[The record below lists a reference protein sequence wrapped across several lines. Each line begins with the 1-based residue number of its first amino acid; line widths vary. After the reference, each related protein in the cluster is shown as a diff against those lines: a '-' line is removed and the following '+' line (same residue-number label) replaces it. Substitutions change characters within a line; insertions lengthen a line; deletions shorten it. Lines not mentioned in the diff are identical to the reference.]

1 MKILLDNHNEQVA
14 SVVNICC
21 ERIGADLVDYS
32 ADESEYDLA
41 IKNYESGDDISN
53 FDLHKTLF
61 LTPKNVSPSG
71 ARYTLSKP
79 FSPLEL
85 ITFISEFSLQ
95 TMSAQAKQKMA
106 QEFADASSVMKEID
120 AIDLANE
127 TAAGGGASED
137 KAAGAQNFEALVD
150 SFYNSSDDL
159 PLSQLAQEFDGELDD
174 VSLNTLVQDA
184 PDDVPLSAVA
194 QSLADDTPLDAAASE
209 LADKIPD
216 DIPLNVALENISDD
230 TPLSLAADTISD
242 DVPLSLA
249 ASEIAGDAPLEGLKV
264 AVDDQADSRDTS
276 ISASDEAKES
286 EAKNSAPKNEASAEF
301 IPLAQDESDNTA
313 PIALAGD
320 DEDLVERQNFK
331 SESNLNDTPQGEN
344 FKIPSEPAKPE
355 STEFSNLKAQEA
367 SQEPVGSVNLQTQTN
382 AASDDFDADFSKIF
396 DRISEGDY
404 FGGSLDD
411 FEATKKAF
419 AAGAAAVAA
428 GASAS
433 MSSPQKAAQNA
444 PAEKDGGASGAQNE
458 ASDGAPIA
466 LAGKEDIPFENLYNA
481 LPFESVQTSEP
492 KNFADS
498 GASSQNSGRNF
509 GAKAFGGE
517 SSELS
522 KDDFLRG
529 SISAFEHDSFS
540 GEASDTE
547 AKNGGEGRGANGFSR
562 SSEAAQSD
570 RRGKKPSAEELKSKL
585 RDDLEVGIAN
595 TIEKFAGSKDA
606 KDALKDFK
614 INIDISFG
622 DR

>member
-41 IKNYESGDDISN
+41 IKNYELGDNISN

-137 KAAGAQNFEALVD
+137 KTAGAQNFEALVD

-174 VSLNTLVQDA
+174 DVPLNTLVQDA

-194 QSLADDTPLDAAASE
+194 QSLADDTPLDVAASE

-216 DIPLNVALENISDD
+216 DIPLNAALENISDD
-230 TPLSLAADTISD
+230 TPLSLAADTIAD

-249 ASEIAGDAPLEGLKV
+249 ASEIADDTPLEGLKV
-264 AVDDQADSRDTS
+264 TADDQADSRDAS
-276 ISASDEAKES
+276 ISVSDEAKES
-286 EAKNSAPKNEASAEF
+286 EAAAEF

-344 FKIPSEPAKPE
+344 FKISPESAKPK
-355 STEFSNLKAQEA
+355 STEFSNLKAQET
-367 SQEPVGSVNLQTQTN
+367 SQEPVSSANLQTLTN

-433 MSSPQKAAQNA
+433 MSSAAAQNA
-444 PAEKDGGASGAQNE
+444 PSQKDGGAVRAQNE

-498 GASSQNSGRNF
+498 GAGLQNSGRNF

-529 SISAFEHDSFS
+529 SISAFEHDGFS
-540 GEASDTE
+540 GETSDTE
-547 AKNGGEGRGANGFSR
+547 AKNGDEGRSANGFTR

-585 RDDLEVGIAN
+585 RDDLEAGIAN

>member
-127 TAAGGGASED
+127 TVAGGGASED

-174 VSLNTLVQDA
+174 VPLNTLVQDA

-194 QSLADDTPLDAAASE
+194 QSLADETPLDAAASE

-216 DIPLNVALENISDD
+216 DIPLNAALENISDD
-230 TPLSLAADTISD
+230 TPLSLAADAIAD
-242 DVPLSLA
+242 DVPLNLA
-249 ASEIAGDAPLEGLKV
+249 ASEIADNAPLEGLKV
-264 AVDDQADSRDTS
+264 AADDQADSRDAS
-276 ISASDEAKES
+276 ISVSDEAKEGG
-286 EAKNSAPKNEASAEF
+286 ARNSAPKSEAAAEF
-301 IPLAQDESDNTA
+301 IPLAQEEGDNTA
-313 PIALAGD
+313 PIALASD

-331 SESNLNDTPQGEN
+331 SESNLNDAPQGEN
-344 FKIPSEPAKPE
+344 FKISPEPAKPE

-367 SQEPVGSVNLQTQTN
+367 SQEPVSSINLQTQTN

-433 MSSPQKAAQNA
+433 MSSAAAQNA
-444 PAEKDGGASGAQNE
+444 PAEKDGGAVRAQNE

-481 LPFESVQTSEP
+481 LPFESVQTSEH

-522 KDDFLRG
+522 KEDFLRG
-529 SISAFEHDSFS
+529 SISASEHDSFS
-540 GEASDTE
+540 GGVSDTE
-547 AKNGGEGRGANGFSR
+547 AKNGGESR
-562 SSEAAQSD
+562 SVNGSARLSEAAQSD

-585 RDDLEVGIAN
+585 RDDLEAGIAN

>member
-41 IKNYESGDDISN
+41 IKNYEPSDDISN

-127 TAAGGGASED
+127 TASGGGASED

-174 VSLNTLVQDA
+174 DVPLNTLVQDA

-216 DIPLNVALENISDD
+216 DIPLNAALENISDD
-230 TPLSLAADTISD
+230 TPLSLAADAIAD

-249 ASEIAGDAPLEGLKV
+249 ASEIADNTPFEGLKV
-264 AVDDQADSRDTS
+264 AADDQSDSRDAS
-276 ISASDEAKES
+276 ISASDGAKES
-286 EAKNSAPKNEASAEF
+286 EAKNSAPKNEAAAEF
-301 IPLAQDESDNTA
+301 IPLAQEEGDNTA

-320 DEDLVERQNFK
+320 DEDSAERQNFK
-331 SESNLNDTPQGEN
+331 SEPNLNDTLQDEN
-344 FKIPSEPAKPE
+344 FKISPESAKPE
-355 STEFSNLKAQEA
+355 STEFSNLKAQEI
-367 SQEPVGSVNLQTQTN
+367 SQEPVGSVNLQTQTD

-433 MSSPQKAAQNA
+433 MSSAAAQNV
-444 PAEKDGGASGAQNE
+444 PSQKDGGAMRAQNE

-481 LPFESVQTSEP
+481 LPFENVQTSEP

-522 KDDFLRG
+522 KEDFLRG
-529 SISAFEHDSFS
+529 SISAFEHNGFS
-540 GEASDTE
+540 GGASDTE
-547 AKNGGEGRGANGFSR
+547 AKNGSEGRGANGFAR

-585 RDDLEVGIAN
+585 RDDLEAGIAN

>member
-127 TAAGGGASED
+127 TASGGGASED
-137 KAAGAQNFEALVD
+137 KAANAQNFEALVD

-159 PLSQLAQEFDGELDD
+159 PLSQLAREFGGELDD
-174 VSLNTLVQDA
+174 VPLNTLVQDA

-216 DIPLNVALENISDD
+216 DIPLNAALENISDD
-230 TPLSLAADTISD
+230 TPLSLAADTITD

-264 AVDDQADSRDTS
+264 AADDQADSRDAS
-276 ISASDEAKES
+276 ISASDEAKEG
-286 EAKNSAPKNEASAEF
+286 EARNSVPKNEAAVEF

-331 SESNLNDTPQGEN
+331 SEPNLNDAPQGEN
-344 FKIPSEPAKPE
+344 FKISPEPAK
-355 STEFSNLKAQEA
+355 SKSMEFSNLKAQET
-367 SQEPVGSVNLQTQTN
+367 SQESVSSANLQTQID

-433 MSSPQKAAQNA
+433 MSSAAAQNA
-444 PAEKDGGASGAQNE
+444 PAEKDEGAVRAQNE

-498 GASSQNSGRNF
+498 SAGSQNSGENF
-509 GAKAFGGE
+509 GTKAFGGE

-522 KDDFLRG
+522 KEDFLRG
-529 SISAFEHDSFS
+529 SISAFEHNGFS
-540 GEASDTE
+540 GGASDTE
-547 AKNGGEGRGANGFSR
+547 AKNGGEGRSANGFAR

-570 RRGKKPSAEELKSKL
+570 RRGKRPSAEELKSKL
-585 RDDLEVGIAN
+585 RDDLEAGIAN

>member
-127 TAAGGGASED
+127 TASGGGASEY
-137 KAAGAQNFEALVD
+137 KAVNAQNFEALVD

-159 PLSQLAQEFDGELDD
+159 PLSQLAQEFDSELDD
-174 VSLNTLVQDA
+174 VPLNTLVQDA

-194 QSLADDTPLDAAASE
+194 QSLADDMPLDAAASE

-216 DIPLNVALENISDD
+216 DIPLNAALENISDD
-230 TPLSLAADTISD
+230 TPLSLAADTIAD

-249 ASEIAGDAPLEGLKV
+249 TSEIADDTPLEGLKI
-264 AVDDQADSRDTS
+264 AADDQADSRDTS
-276 ISASDEAKES
+276 ISASDEAKQGG
-286 EAKNSAPKNEASAEF
+286 ARNSAPKSETAAEF
-301 IPLAQDESDNTA
+301 IPLAQEEGDNTA
-313 PIALAGD
+313 LIALAGD
-320 DEDLVERQNFK
+320 DEDLVEQQNFR
-331 SESNLNDTPQGEN
+331 SEPNLNDTPQGEN
-344 FKIPSEPAKPE
+344 FKISPEPTKPE
-355 STEFSNLKAQEA
+355 SMEFSNLKAQEV
-367 SQEPVGSVNLQTQTN
+367 SQGPVNSANLQTQTN

-433 MSSPQKAAQNA
+433 MSSAQKSS
-444 PAEKDGGASGAQNE
+444 GAVRAQNE

-492 KNFADS
+492 KNFVDS

-509 GAKAFGGE
+509 ATKAFGGE

-547 AKNGGEGRGANGFSR
+547 AKNGDEGRSANGFAR

-585 RDDLEVGIAN
+585 RDDLEAGIAN

>member
-137 KAAGAQNFEALVD
+137 KAVNAQNFEALVD

-174 VSLNTLVQDA
+174 VPLNTLVQDA

-194 QSLADDTPLDAAASE
+194 QSLADDTPLDVATSE

-216 DIPLNVALENISDD
+216 DIPLNAALENISDD
-230 TPLSLAADTISD
+230 TPLSLAADAIAD

-249 ASEIAGDAPLEGLKV
+249 ASEIADNTPLEGLKI
-264 AVDDQADSRDTS
+264 AADDQADSRDAS
-276 ISASDEAKES
+276 ISVSDEAKEG
-286 EAKNSAPKNEASAEF
+286 EAKNSTPKNEAAAEF
-301 IPLAQDESDNTA
+301 IPLAQEEGDNTA

-320 DEDLVERQNFK
+320 DEDSAEQQNFK
-331 SESNLNDTPQGEN
+331 SGSNLNDTLQGEN
-344 FKIPSEPAKPE
+344 FKISPEPAKPE

-367 SQEPVGSVNLQTQTN
+367 SQGSASSANLQTQTN

-433 MSSPQKAAQNA
+433 MSSAATQNA
-444 PAEKDGGASGAQNE
+444 PSKKDGGASGAQNE

-492 KNFADS
+492 KNFVDS

-509 GAKAFGGE
+509 ATKAFGGE

-547 AKNGGEGRGANGFSR
+547 AKNGDEGRSANGFAR

-585 RDDLEVGIAN
+585 RDDLEAGIAN

>member
-137 KAAGAQNFEALVD
+137 KAVGAQNFETLVD

-159 PLSQLAQEFDGELDD
+159 PLSQLAQEFDGKLDD
-174 VSLNTLVQDA
+174 DVPLNTLVQDA

-216 DIPLNVALENISDD
+216 DIPLNAALENISDD
-230 TPLSLAADTISD
+230 TPLSLAADAIAD

-249 ASEIAGDAPLEGLKV
+249 ASEIVGDAPLEGLKV
-264 AVDDQADSRDTS
+264 AADDQADSRDTS

-286 EAKNSAPKNEASAEF
+286 EARNSAPKSEAAAEF
-301 IPLAQDESDNTA
+301 IPLAQEEGDNTV

-320 DEDLVERQNFK
+320 DEDLVEWQNFK
-331 SESNLNDTPQGEN
+331 SEPNLNDTLQGKN
-344 FKIPSEPAKPE
+344 FKISPEPAKPE
-355 STEFSNLKAQEA
+355 SMEFSNLKAQEA

-419 AAGAAAVAA
+419 AVGAAAVAA

-433 MSSPQKAAQNA
+433 MSSAAAQNA
-444 PAEKDGGASGAQNE
+444 PSQKDGGVVRAQNE

-481 LPFESVQTSEP
+481 LPFESVQTSKP

-529 SISAFEHDSFS
+529 SISAFEYDGFS
-540 GEASDTE
+540 GVASDTE
-547 AKNGGEGRGANGFSR
+547 AKNGGEGRGANGFAR

-570 RRGKKPSAEELKSKL
+570 RRGKRPSAEELKSKL
-585 RDDLEVGIAN
+585 RDDLEAGIAN

>member
-127 TAAGGGASED
+127 TASGGGASED
-137 KAAGAQNFEALVD
+137 KAANAQNFEALVD

-174 VSLNTLVQDA
+174 DVPLNTLVQDA

-216 DIPLNVALENISDD
+216 DIPLNAALENISDD
-230 TPLSLAADTISD
+230 TPLSLAADTIAD

-249 ASEIAGDAPLEGLKV
+249 ASEIAGDAPLEELKV
-264 AVDDQADSRDTS
+264 AADDQADSRDTS

-286 EAKNSAPKNEASAEF
+286 EAENSAPKSEAAVEF
-301 IPLAQDESDNTA
+301 IPLAQEEGDNTA
-313 PIALAGD
+313 PIALASD
-320 DEDLVERQNFK
+320 DEDSIDQQNFK
-331 SESNLNDTPQGEN
+331 SGSNLNDALQGEN
-344 FKIPSEPAKPE
+344 FKISPEPAKPE
-355 STEFSNLKAQEA
+355 SMEFSNLKAQEP
-367 SQEPVGSVNLQTQTN
+367 SQKPVSSANLQTQTD

-433 MSSPQKAAQNA
+433 MSSAAAQNA
-444 PAEKDGGASGAQNE
+444 PSQKDGGVMRAQNE
-458 ASDGAPIA
+458 APDGAPIT

-492 KNFADS
+492 KNFVDS

-522 KDDFLRG
+522 KEDFLRG

-547 AKNGGEGRGANGFSR
+547 AKNGGEGRSANGFAR

-570 RRGKKPSAEELKSKL
+570 RRVKRPSAEELKSKL
-585 RDDLEVGIAN
+585 RDDLEAGIAN
-595 TIEKFAGSKDA
+595 TIEKFAGNKDA

>member
-41 IKNYESGDDISN
+41 IKNYEPDDDISN

-174 VSLNTLVQDA
+174 VPLNTLVQDA

-216 DIPLNVALENISDD
+216 DIPLNAALENISDD
-230 TPLSLAADTISD
+230 TPLSLAADTIAD

-249 ASEIAGDAPLEGLKV
+249 ASEIANNTPPEGLKV
-264 AVDDQADSRDTS
+264 AANDQSDSRDAS
-276 ISASDEAKES
+276 ISVSDEAKEN
-286 EAKNSAPKNEASAEF
+286 EAKNSAPKSEAAAEF

-313 PIALAGD
+313 PIALASD

-344 FKIPSEPAKPE
+344 FKISPEPAKPE
-355 STEFSNLKAQEA
+355 STEFSNLKAQEI
-367 SQEPVGSVNLQTQTN
+367 SQEPVGSVNLQTQTD

-433 MSSPQKAAQNA
+433 MSSAATQNA
-444 PAEKDGGASGAQNE
+444 PSQKDGGAMRAQNE

-498 GASSQNSGRNF
+498 GASSQNSGENF
-509 GAKAFGGE
+509 GTKAFGGE

-522 KDDFLRG
+522 KEDFLRG
-529 SISAFEHDSFS
+529 SISAFEHNGFS
-540 GEASDTE
+540 GGASDTE
-547 AKNGGEGRGANGFSR
+547 AKNGSEGRSANGFAR

-585 RDDLEVGIAN
+585 RDDLEAGIAN